1 MNLIFFFDTTGCQR
15 TDLSRG
21 LHERDMGGYKPGE
34 QQYFEIIFHVEDMAY
49 EGRPEQQSRA
59 AVVNY
64 VKFV

>member
-1 MNLIFFFDTTGCQR
+1 
-15 TDLSRG
+15 
-21 LHERDMGGYKPGE
+21 MGGYKPGE